1 MERAEE
7 LTRLLDSL
15 VRKKA
20 EKFPEEPFNLA
31 ISGGSSPERLFKLW
45 SGRYRDLI
53 LWNKVSLFW
62 VDERCVP
69 PDDPESNYGNAKSL
83 FLDNVSIP
91 SEQIY
96 RIEAEGDVNDAAG
109 RYSKL
114 VKSILPLKD
123 GFPVFDLIILGIGDD
138 GHTASIFP
146 GQDNLLNSPLAYSPS
161 LNPYSGQGRVTMT
174 GGTIKAASNVLF
186 YLKGESKSATLERL
200 RSGSNTRNMPSSY
213 FIKEFGEKSIY
224 YDV

>member
-7 LTRLLDSL
+7 LTRLLDTL
-15 VRKKA
+15 VREKA
-20 EKFPEEPFNLA
+20 DRSPGEPFALA
-31 ISGGSSPERLFKLW
+31 ISGGGSPERLFKLW
-45 SGRYRDLI
+45 SGRYRELI
-53 LWNKVSLFW
+53 LWERISLFW
-62 VDERCVP
+62 VDERGVP
-69 PDDPESNYGNAKSL
+69 PDHPESNYGNAKSL
-83 FLDNVSIP
+83 FLDNVSIS
-91 SEQIY
+91 SEHIY
-96 RIEAEGDVNDAAG
+96 RIESERDIIDAAG

-114 VKSILPLKD
+114 VNSILPLKD

-146 GQDNLLNSPLAYSPS
+146 GQNNLLNSPLAYAPS

-174 GGTIKAASNVLF
+174 GGTINAAANVLF

-200 RSGSNTRNMPSSY
+200 KAYDSALMMPAAY
-213 FIKEFGEKSIY
+213 FLKQFGENSVY